1 MSPGTRRPVRRLR
14 RLLPVVGLLLLLAPL
29 ASCGG
34 EETETY
40 DTTPPELTRLFAVD
54 SLRSPES
61 VAWDSAR
68 SRYLI
73 TNVAGEPAEEDGN
86 GFVTAVSAP
95 GDSAGSVQRR
105 AMTSGSLGAALDAP
119 RGIDVRGDRAW
130 IADLRTVVGVD
141 LRADTATFELT
152 IRGSRLLN
160 DVAVGPDGMVYVS
173 DSRRDAVYVVDPAG
187 DDWSRHGA
195 AGSLRGVNGLHADP
209 GGPGLLVAGG
219 EGAVLR
225 LDPDSSVTLLADPLD
240 AESLDGIQPYGED
253 RILYSDFSRGTL
265 HALHRRRPGHW
276 EPSSPWLEGLTTPAD
291 FLRRDALLAVPE
303 LQADRVVFYRAAE
316 RGETP

>member
-1 MSPGTRRPVRRLR
+1 MIPGTRRPVRRLR

-29 ASCGG
+29 ASCAG
-34 EETETY
+34 EEAETA

-73 TNVAGEPAEEDGN
+73 TNIAGEPSARDGN
-86 GFVTAVSAP
+86 GFVTAVSSS
-95 GDSAGSVQRR
+95 GDSVERR
-105 AMTSGSLGAALDAP
+105 AMTSASLGAALDAP
-119 RGIDVRGDRAW
+119 KGIDVLGDRAW

-152 IRGSRLLN
+152 IRGSRFLN
-160 DVAVGPDGMVYVS
+160 DVAVGPDGMVFVS
-173 DSRRDAVYVVDPAG
+173 DSRRDAVYVVDPDG
-187 DDWSRHGA
+187 SDWSRHGA

-209 GGPGLLVAGG
+209 GGPGLLVAGW

-240 AESLDGIQPYGED
+240 AENLDGIQPSGED

-303 LQADRVVFYRAAE
+303 LQADRVVFYRVAE
-316 RGETP
+316 RGESP

>member
-1 MSPGTRRPVRRLR
+1 MSPVTTRPARQTLT
-14 RLLPVVGLLLLLAPL
+14 VVGVLLLLAPL

-34 EETETY
+34 EETETAG
-40 DTTPPELTRLFAVD
+40 TTPPELTRLFAVD

-73 TNVAGEPAEEDGN
+73 TNIAGEPSAEDGN
-86 GFVTAVSAP
+86 GFVTAVPPS
-95 GDSAGSVQRR
+95 GDSVQRR
-105 AMTSGSLGAALDAP
+105 AMTSGSLGAVLDAP
-119 RGIDVRGDRAW
+119 KGIDVRGDRAW
-130 IADLRTVVGVD
+130 IADLHTVVGVD

-152 IRGSRLLN
+152 IPESRFLN
-160 DVAVGPDGMVYVS
+160 DVTVGHDGAVYVS
-173 DSRRDAVYVVDPAG
+173 DSRADAVYRVDPAG
-187 DDWSRHGA
+187 EEWSRHGA
-195 AGSLRGVNGLHADP
+195 AGSLSGVNGLHADP
-209 GGPGLLVAGG
+209 AGPGLVVAGW

-240 AESLDGIQPYGED
+240 AENLDGIQPAGED
-253 RILYSDFSRGTL
+253 RLLYSDFGRGTL

-276 EPSSPWLEGLTTPAD
+276 EPSPPWLEGLTTPAD

-303 LQADRVVFYRAAE
+303 LQADRVVFYRIAE
-316 RGETP
+316 REGAP